1 MLKRILH
8 RILGNILKEKDKRVP
23 AAKHEWAALFENP
36 AFWAIREQAAL
47 HVSAAYDS
55 LARDTDPLTIA
66 KAQGIV
72 AALSWFLDDEQLAAE
87 CGGVDASA
95 SESERR
101 TAMEL
106 VRRAFLVVN
115 KEEAKETDE

>member
-1 MLKRILH
+1 MI
-8 RILGNILKEKDKRVP
+8 
-23 AAKHEWAALFENP
+23 
-36 AFWAIREQAAL
+36 
-47 HVSAAYDS
+47 VSK
-55 LARDTDPLTIA
+55 LPQVGTTIFTTM
-66 KAQGIV
+66 
-72 AALSWFLDDEQLAAE
+72 SQLAAE